1 MRAII
6 RLTFHAHSLDK
17 TLKHIITGVSIRV
30 SNVTYAYPSGQ
41 LYVLMYTYFFF
52 LRVIYSGAANLPER
66 VDVEF
71 KSILSKVEPTVLKN
85 IGIEN
90 SSYSLIA
97 TGEWV

>member
-1 MRAII
+1 MK
-6 RLTFHAHSLDK
+6 FHAHSLDK
-17 TLKHIITGVSIRV
+17 TFKYLITRVFIGV
-30 SNVTYAYPSGQ
+30 SNVTYAFPSGQ

-66 VDVEF
+66 MDVEF

-97 TGEWV
+97 TGE

>member
-1 MRAII
+1 MK
-6 RLTFHAHSLDK
+6 FHAHSLDK
-17 TLKHIITGVSIRV
+17 TFKYLITRVFIGV
-30 SNVTYAYPSGQ
+30 SNVTYAFPSGQ

-52 LRVIYSGAANLPER
+52 LRVIYSGAVNLPER

-97 TGEWV
+97 TGE

>member
-6 RLTFHAHSLDK
+6 RLKFHAHSLEK
-17 TLKHIITGVSIRV
+17 TFKYLITRVFIGV
-30 SNVTYAYPSGQ
+30 SNVTYAFPSGQ

-66 VDVEF
+66 MDVEF

-97 TGEWV
+97 TGE